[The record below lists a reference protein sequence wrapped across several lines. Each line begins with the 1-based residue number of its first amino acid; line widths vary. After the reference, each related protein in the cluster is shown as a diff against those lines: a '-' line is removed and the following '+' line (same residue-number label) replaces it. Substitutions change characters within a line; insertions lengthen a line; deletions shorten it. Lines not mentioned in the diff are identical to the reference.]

1 MGRGVAGASSARC
14 PGTQSFLLAP
24 PLVSRRLAEPAGH
37 GEGAQPGERRVA
49 SQVGPVCVC
58 EWSRLSVYTANPS
71 PAEGS
76 QQSEAWLVCARVRER
91 PGASAA
97 EAPPTPGPFNLF
109 CCQGREGVLNEG
121 EEAGRAR
128 RRARAR

>member
-1 MGRGVAGASSARC
+1 MERAHSRERGVW
-14 PGTQSFLLAP
+14 P
-24 PLVSRRLAEPAGH
+24 RRSVL
-37 GEGAQPGERRVA
+37 
-49 SQVGPVCVC
+49 CVC